1 MGLKIVEFA
10 DGHAST
16 PCSISSRETT
26 DKTEHQCDWGVTGDR
41 NHHPLYFCTRMSYVG
56 GNIERRKT
64 TMKSLRWL
72 AVIMLTVLAIPA
84 TFAQVSLK
92 VGIGGGYVMP
102 MGDYKGTAAEYYAGT
117 NYGLSNGF
125 DVHAKARVGLLG
137 FNLTGQVGYSFLS
150 NSGSPEGGNS
160 SADISSK
167 ILSIELGPEFHLGLP
182 AVPITPYLGANIAFN
197 TFSGSTKF
205 QGTTAVPSSTVD
217 VASSSRFGIG
227 ATVGVIISSFDIA
240 VHYNLYNLSGKK
252 WVGADNRVDTY
263 SSLNDDKDPAYA
275 PADTK
280 HVVKDPRS
288 LQSLVLSVSYMFG
301 F

>member
-1 MGLKIVEFA
+1 
-10 DGHAST
+10 
-16 PCSISSRETT
+16 
-26 DKTEHQCDWGVTGDR
+26 
-41 NHHPLYFCTRMSYVG
+41 
-56 GNIERRKT
+56 
-64 TMKSLRWL
+64 MKSLRW
-72 AVIMLTVLAIPA
+72 VILILLTVVAIPSA
-84 TFAQVSLK
+84 FAQVSVK

-137 FNLTGQVGYSFLS
+137 FNLTGQVGYSSLS
-150 NSGSPEGGNS
+150 NSGSPQGGNS

-167 ILSIELGPEFHLGLP
+167 IFSIEIGPEFHLGLP

-205 QGTTAVPSSTVD
+205 QGTTSVPSSTVD
-217 VASSSRFGIG
+217 MASASRFGIG

-240 VHYNLYNLSGKK
+240 VHYNLYNLTGKE
-252 WVGADNRVDTY
+252 WVGSGNLVETFK
-263 SSLNDDKDPAYA
+263 SLNDDKDPMYA
-275 PADTK
+275 PGDPN
-280 HVVKDPRS
+280 HVVSSPRS